1 MKISDIEKKL
11 AWILSIGSGITTV
24 IVLAWNTNEPVNAPK
39 LLILAATSFA
49 SVFYLIMQWK
59 SRSKNNF
66 IKTSNVL
73 LALFTA
79 FGLISI
85 IASESS
91 FMDGFY
97 GAWGRNTGFLTYFC
111 LALIFVSAAQIQ
123 SRNAVQSVLNGLFYA
138 GVVNVIY
145 FIFILFGIDLIPWNN
160 VYKTLLGTFGNP
172 NFAGAFMAC
181 FVTLCV
187 TKFLDSESNKRT
199 RIFLVI
205 LIVLSLL
212 AIQRSHATQGV
223 VVAALG
229 LSIIG
234 FFYIG
239 KKLNSKKLLIGYSFS
254 VIFIGAFAV
263 AGVLQ
268 KGPLAQYIYKSSVSY
283 RGEYWAAGWNMG
295 MAHPLTGVGLDSYG
309 LWYRRLREASA
320 LVSPGKNV
328 VANVAHNVYL
338 DIFASGGF
346 PLFIAYLLLNAL
358 VLFKIVKG
366 MRRIREFDATFVAIS
381 SIWICYQVQSIISIN
396 QIGLAIWGWILGG
409 LIIGYGEEDRAES
422 ALLMAPA
429 KGSIQMKGRHANQ
442 KQTTTYFAPV
452 FLGAIVG
459 LVISSPPYLTDVK
472 WRSVLD
478 KPSVVNLESQ
488 SKAEPT
494 SLIRFIQASTLYTNN
509 GMPEKGLEIAKFA
522 TEKYPTDFAAW
533 YFYYMS
539 PSISAPEKAIVKSRL
554 HELDPLNPDFN

>member
-1 MKISDIEKKL
+1 MKISEIEKKL

-39 LLILAATSFA
+39 LLILTATSFA

-91 FMDGFY
+91 FMDGIY

-111 LALIFVSAAQIQ
+111 LALIFASAAQIHTR
-123 SRNAVQSVLNGLFYA
+123 SAVDTVLNGLFYA
-138 GVVNVIY
+138 GIVNVIY

-187 TKFLDSESNKRT
+187 TKFLDLKSSKSA
-199 RIFLVI
+199 RIFLAI
-205 LIVLSLL
+205 LIVLSVL

-223 VVAALG
+223 VVAVLG
-229 LSIIG
+229 LAIVG

-239 KKLNSKKLLIGYSFS
+239 RKLNSQKLLGAYSTL
-254 VIFIGAFAV
+254 VVFIGLFAV
-263 AGVLQ
+263 AGALQ

-320 LVSPGKNV
+320 LESPGKNV

-358 VLFKIVKG
+358 VLFKIIKG
-366 MRRIREFDATFVAIS
+366 IRLIREFDSTFIAIS
-381 SIWICYQVQSIISIN
+381 GIWICYQVQSTISIN

-409 LIIGYGEEDRAES
+409 LIIGYRIDGGAVTSKVNSFQGSMR
-422 ALLMAPA
+422 L
-429 KGSIQMKGRHANQ
+429 KGIKTPQ
-442 KQTTTYFAPV
+442 KQSSNFVLPTL
-452 FLGAIVG
+452 LGAILG
-459 LVISSPPYLTDVK
+459 LAIASPPFISDVK

-478 KPSVVNLESQ
+478 KPTATNLESQ
-488 SKAEPT
+488 LKSWPSA
-494 SLIRFIQASTLYTNN
+494 LIRFVQASTLYTNN
-509 GMPEKGLEIAKFA
+509 GMPEKGVEIAKFA

-533 YFYYMS
+533 YFYYTL
-539 PSISAPEKAIVKSRL
+539 PSTSETEKASIKSRL
-554 HELDPLNPDFN
+554 HELDPLNPDFK